1 MRNFGLYFAGAVIL
15 ILSFL
20 DFSFVPKGYYDVRP
34 LSEINSE
41 NNPDAYPWISSDG
54 LRLYYTKGKRTKK
67 SSNEKIYYTE
77 RQSIRDSFGEP
88 KKIKLWKD
96 ESNIVSCWLSEDEL
110 NIYYKFLGI
119 EKKIYRASRN
129 SKQELFDSVKA
140 ISLEGDFEGTNIGPS
155 LTPDKKELYIY
166 NFIPN
171 EKSASIL
178 IFKYEEEFRYN
189 LDSKLLV
196 PAGYTVSPGQLSK
209 DGLKYYLS
217 MEKDSVNRFYYFK
230 RNSLNERFSKL
241 YKVGGEINNYTLTQV
256 SLTADE
262 NILIFSYSETK
273 KWSNNE
279 LYAAFKKGDDEE
291 PVEF

>member
-1 MRNFGLYFAGAVIL
+1 MRKFSLYFAGAITIIL
-15 ILSFL
+15 FL
-20 DFSFVPKGYYDVRP
+20 LNFSFEPRGYYDVRP

-54 LRLYYTKGKRTKK
+54 LRMYYTSGKRTKK

-77 RQSIRDSFGEP
+77 RQSTGDSFGEP

-119 EKKIYRASRN
+119 EKKIYRASR
-129 SKQELFDSVKA
+129 SSRKELFDSVKA
-140 ISLEGDFEGTNIGPS
+140 INLEGDFGGTNIGPS

-166 NFIPN
+166 NYIPN
-171 EKSASIL
+171 EKLASIL
-178 IFKYEEEFRYN
+178 IFKYEEEFKYN

-196 PAGYTVSPGQLSK
+196 PPGYTVFPGQLSR

-217 MEKDSVNRFYYFK
+217 MEKDSVNRLYYFK
-230 RNSLNERFSKL
+230 RNSLNEKFSKL

-262 NILIFSYSETK
+262 NILIFSCSETK

-279 LYAAFKKGDDEE
+279 LYAAFKRGDDEE

>member
-1 MRNFGLYFAGAVIL
+1 MKKFGLYFACAIIIIL
-15 ILSFL
+15 FFL
-20 DFSFVPKGYYDVRP
+20 DFSFEPGGYYNVRP

-54 LRLYYTKGKRTKK
+54 LRMYYTKGKRTKK

-77 RQSIRDSFGEP
+77 RQSISDSFGEP
-88 KKIKLWKD
+88 RKINLWKD
-96 ESNIVSCWLSEDEL
+96 ESNIVSCWLSADEL
-110 NIYYKFLGI
+110 KIYYKFLGI

-129 SKQELFDSVKA
+129 SREELFDSVKA
-140 ISLEGDFEGTNIGPS
+140 INLGGDYDGTNIGPS

-178 IFKYEEEFRYN
+178 IFKYEEEFSYN
-189 LDSKLLV
+189 LDSKLPV
-196 PAGYTVSPGQLSK
+196 PPGYTVSPGQLSK
-209 DGLKYYLS
+209 DGLKYFLS
-217 MEKDSVNRFYYFK
+217 MEKDSVNSFYCLK
-230 RNSLNERFSKL
+230 RNSLNEKFSKL
-241 YKVGGEINNYTLTQV
+241 YKVGGEINKYTLAQV
-256 SLTADE
+256 SLTSDE

-279 LYAAFKKGDDEE
+279 LYVAFKRGDNEE